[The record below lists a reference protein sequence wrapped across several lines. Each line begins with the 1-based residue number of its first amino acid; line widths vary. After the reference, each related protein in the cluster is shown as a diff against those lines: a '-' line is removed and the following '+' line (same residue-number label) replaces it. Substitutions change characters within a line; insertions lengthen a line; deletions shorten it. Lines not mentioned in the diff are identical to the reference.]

1 MTETFGPEHVRPVQM
16 DCPNCSCCTANLC
29 ARGATSILE
38 CFGLTSEDTRS
49 TVRGCPCSSEETR
62 GTVAWRAGQLRVTMH
77 ATTDRP
83 LAVDVEAALRVV
95 AAGEDV
101 AEYAEQ
107 MTPLSL
113 RRYVG
118 FEESRPVITELGAR
132 YLKARDEHRV
142 ATPVQVETVDVA
154 TRTARVIVVGWSLTD
169 GVTVLLDQLIS
180 ATKLTAEE
188 LPGLLLE
195 AVANCGAGA
204 ADDLVLTDVTLASP
218 LPPGWVAEAGVA
230 AGRLCESGRV
240 DGALAG
246 GEA

>member
-1 MTETFGPEHVRPVQM
+1 MTEFFGPDYVRPVQM

-29 ARGATSILE
+29 AKGATSILE

-83 LAVDVEAALRVV
+83 LEVDVEAALRAV
-95 AAGEDV
+95 AAGDDV

-113 RRYVG
+113 RRYLA

-132 YLKARDEHRV
+132 YLAARDEHRIP
-142 ATPVQVETVDVA
+142 TPVQVEAVDVA

-180 ATKLTAEE
+180 ATRLKAEE
-188 LPGLLLE
+188 LPGLFLE
-195 AVANCGAGA
+195 AVANCEAA
-204 ADDLVLTDVTLASP
+204 EADDLVLTDITIAPP
-218 LPPGWVAEAGVA
+218 LPPGWVAEAGAA

-240 DGALAG
+240 DGVLAG
-246 GEA
+246 GDA